1 MARKS
6 AVSVQVALKQAQDLI
21 YEAWEASTAKR
32 RIALAEKALA
42 LSPLCA
48 DAYVV
53 LAQHAKRGSDK
64 EFDLW
69 RRGVEAGK
77 KALGEVAFTECVG
90 EFWGI
95 LETRPYMR
103 ARCGLVRALWA
114 RGARGE
120 AIDHLRDMLRLNP
133 NDNQGA
139 RYVLAALLVE
149 AERDEDLAMLL
160 KDYPDDGAAV
170 WSWTAALLAFRRA
183 GDSKESG
190 TLLTQA
196 LADNGH
202 VPGYLFGERPL
213 PKLLPAYISAGDEDE
228 AIHYVVDFRTGWV
241 NTPGA
246 IDWLRVHA
254 PTPKTVKRRLPG
266 RSRLQ

>member
-6 AVSVQVALKQAQDLI
+6 AENVQVALKQAQDLI
-21 YEAWEASTAKR
+21 YDAWEASTAKR

-42 LSPLCA
+42 LSSLCA

-53 LAQHAKRGSDK
+53 LAQHAERGSDK

-77 KALGEVAFTECVG
+77 KALGEVAFAEWVG

-149 AERDEDLAMLL
+149 AGRDKDLAMLL
-160 KDYPDDGAAV
+160 NDYPDDGAAA

-183 GDSKESG
+183 GDSRESS

-202 VPGYLFGERPL
+202 VPGYLFEERPL
-213 PKLLPAYISAGDEDE
+213 PKLLPAYISPGDEDE
-228 AIHYVVDFRTGWV
+228 AIQYVVDFRTGWV

-254 PTPKTVKRRLPG
+254 PAPKAVKRRLPD